1 MELADTAAHYFAVAV
16 FFSKKKQYKNGI
28 VSGGFPDRRAVPTGR
43 RTCGAQINLK
53 MWNND
58 KGYFCNIKN

>member
-1 MELADTAAHYFAVAV
+1 MSAHYFVVAV

-43 RTCGAQINLK
+43 RTCGALVNLK
-53 MWNND
+53 MRNND
-58 KGYFCNIKN
+58 KVDFCNTKD